1 MHGTSDRVSRRLP
14 VEAGTITTGLVPLTS
29 ETRHYASQV
38 LRIAY
43 GTEIEVFDG
52 QGMTGRGVLTA
63 DGVEVATTTHHA
75 MAAPHITLYQA
86 IPKGD
91 RWDLVLE
98 KATELGVDT
107 IVPLLTQWS
116 VVNIPNSKAGPKVDR
131 WQKIVQSAARQS
143 ERVYTP
149 VVNAQTS
156 LADALK
162 HAQEETHWLADAD
175 GVAATAPVGK
185 SLGIWV
191 GPEAG
196 FSIQE
201 VELLAG
207 ATRVSLGRNIL
218 RSETAGI
225 FAVGIARLASQDAL

>member
-14 VEAGTITTGLVPLTS
+14 VEPGTISSGLVPLES
-29 ETRHYASQV
+29 ETKHYAFQV
-38 LRIAY
+38 LRLAL

-52 QGMTGRGVLTA
+52 EGTTGRGLLAA
-63 DGVEVATTTHHA
+63 DGVDVTSITLHPPST
-75 MAAPHITLYQA
+75 PHITLYQA

-91 RWDLVLE
+91 RWDAVLE

-116 VVNIPNSKAGPKVDR
+116 VVQVPSAKAAPKVER
-131 WQKIVQSAARQS
+131 WQKIVRSAARQS

-149 VVNAQTS
+149 VVRAQTP
-156 LADALK
+156 LADAIRD
-162 HAQEETHWLADAD
+162 ASEDSHWLADA
-175 GVAATAPVGK
+175 GGK
-185 SLGIWV
+185 VVSVPSGESVGIWI

-196 FSIQE
+196 FSPREIAM
-201 VELLAG
+201 LAHT
-207 ATRVSLGRNIL
+207 TRISLGPNIL

-225 FAVGIARLASQDAL
+225 FAVGLARLLSGS

>member
-1 MHGTSDRVSRRLP
+1 MHGITDRVSRRLP
-14 VEAGTITTGLVPLTS
+14 VESGTITTGFVPLAK
-29 ETRHYASQV
+29 ETQHYASQV
-38 LRIAY
+38 LRLAL

-52 QGMTGRGVLTA
+52 QGTTGRGVLTA
-63 DGVEVATTTHHA
+63 TGVDVSTTTFHP
-75 MAAPHITLYQA
+75 AATPQITLYQA

-116 VVNIPNSKAGPKVDR
+116 VVQIPTSKAGGKVER

-149 VVNAQTS
+149 VVTAQIS
-156 LADALK
+156 LADALER
-162 HAQEETHWLADAD
+162 AQEETHWLADPA
-175 GVAATAPVGK
+175 GTAATAPGQ

-196 FSIQE
+196 FSAKE
-201 VELLAG
+201 VEMLSR
-207 ATRVSLGRNIL
+207 ATRVSLGPNIL

-225 FAVGIARLASQDAL
+225 FAVGVARLRSEAPL